1 MNIEA
6 QSGTWDCIVVGA
18 GPAGLNAALVLGR
31 ARRRVLVL
39 DNAQPRNYATHE
51 MHGVLGHDGLDPADL
66 RARGRA
72 ELGRYGVEVVTA
84 EVQDA
89 EVLDG
94 AVRLTSARG
103 ADLTRTVL
111 LATGM
116 LDEVPDIRGFA
127 DLWGTSAHTCP
138 YCDGFEHRDERLAVL
153 AAGARGEHLAVLLRQ
168 WSDDVVL
175 LSNGP
180 HDLAADQLARVH
192 ALGIPIIETP
202 VVALDGDG
210 TGRLRRV
217 RLDNGETL
225 DRDALFFYV
234 GWRLRVDVA
243 RTLGCR
249 LRDDGSIAVDSGQ
262 ATTVDRVYA
271 AGNCAEPRALVP
283 AAAGSG
289 VTAAVAINTRLSF
302 EDADRAVDSRAG
314 ARLRGPLT
322 PKSSGP
328 LGRHRQD
335 LTPER
340 RSGARRWEA
349 RTRRH
354 PRSGERRR
362 PSPRG
367 SPRAARAAAPAG
379 LLRCGL
385 RRGVALRRESLH
397 SARASAR

>member
-1 MNIEA
+1 MSGKAE
-6 QSGTWDCIVVGA
+6 SGTWDCIVVGA

-39 DNAQPRNYATHE
+39 DDAQPRNYATRE

-72 ELGRYGVEVVTA
+72 ELGRYGVEAVTA

-94 AVRLTSARG
+94 AVRLTSGRG
-103 ADLTRTVL
+103 ADVTRTVL

-116 LDEVPDIRGFA
+116 LDEVPDIPGFA
-127 DLWGTSAHTCP
+127 ELWGTSAHTCP
-138 YCDGFEHRDERLAVL
+138 YCDGFEHRGERLAVL
-153 AAGARGEHLAVLLRQ
+153 AAGDRGEHLAVLLRQ

-192 ALGIPIIETP
+192 ALAIPIIETP

-210 TGRLRRV
+210 SARLRRV

-234 GWRLRVDVA
+234 GWRLRTDVA
-243 RTLGCR
+243 RTLGCE
-249 LRDDGSIAVDSGQ
+249 LRDDRSIVVDSGQ
-262 ATTVDRVYA
+262 ATTVDRIYA

-302 EDADRAVDSRAG
+302 EDADCALADSRA
-314 ARLRGPLT
+314 P
-322 PKSSGP
+322 
-328 LGRHRQD
+328 
-335 LTPER
+335 
-340 RSGARRWEA
+340 
-349 RTRRH
+349 
-354 PRSGERRR
+354 
-362 PSPRG
+362 
-367 SPRAARAAAPAG
+367 APASQV
-379 LLRCGL
+379 R
-385 RRGVALRRESLH
+385 
-397 SARASAR
+397 

>member
-1 MNIEA
+1 M
-6 QSGTWDCIVVGA
+6 WDCVIVGA

-31 ARRRVLVL
+31 ARRRVVVL
-39 DNAQPRNYATHE
+39 DDAQPRNYATHE
-51 MHGVLGHDGLDPADL
+51 MHGVLGHDGLDPAEL

-72 ELGRYGVEVVTA
+72 ELAGYGVEVVSA

-94 AVRLTSARG
+94 VVRLTSARG
-103 ADLTRTVL
+103 TDTARTVL

-116 LDEVPDIRGFA
+116 LDDVPDIPGFA
-127 DLWGTSAHTCP
+127 GVWGISAHTCP

-153 AAGARGEHLAVLLRQ
+153 ASGARGEHLAVLLRQ

-180 HDLAADQLARVH
+180 HDLAVDQRARVH

-202 VVALDGDG
+202 VVALEGDDE
-210 TGRLRRV
+210 GRLRRV

-234 GWRLRVDVA
+234 GWRLRNDVA
-243 RTLGCR
+243 RRLGSR
-249 LRDDGSIAVDSGQ
+249 LRDDGSIAVDSEQ

-289 VTAAVAINTRLSF
+289 VTAAVAINVRLTF
-302 EDADRAVDSRAG
+302 EDADHAVADSRA
-314 ARLRGPLT
+314 P
-322 PKSSGP
+322 
-328 LGRHRQD
+328 
-335 LTPER
+335 
-340 RSGARRWEA
+340 
-349 RTRRH
+349 
-354 PRSGERRR
+354 
-362 PSPRG
+362 
-367 SPRAARAAAPAG
+367 APAAKV
-379 LLRCGL
+379 R
-385 RRGVALRRESLH
+385 
-397 SARASAR
+397 